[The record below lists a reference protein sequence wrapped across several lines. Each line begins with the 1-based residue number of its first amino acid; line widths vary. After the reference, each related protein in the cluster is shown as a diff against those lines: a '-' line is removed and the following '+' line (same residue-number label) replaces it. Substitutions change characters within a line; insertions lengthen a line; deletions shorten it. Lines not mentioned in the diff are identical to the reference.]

1 MGLFDAVRGEVR
13 CPECGEVGEREVQF
27 KHPLAWQ
34 ETYEIG
40 ELVPSAP
47 VGQAAIEGRFSHE
60 PEGGG
65 DRHSVECWIHLHD
78 GFVTDV
84 TLDRPEVPTE
94 RGPEMVD
101 RLGRA
106 ALARKRG
113 LRRVRSLVSR
123 RRRSLAGEAEDPE
136 GTAEDEDAD
145 GGGIETFLASDLT
158 EDELL
163 DQLEQAVESSL
174 EGRSEPGPF
183 VLW

>member
-1 MGLFDAVRGEVR
+1 MGLFDAVRAEVR
-13 CPECGEVGEREVQF
+13 CPECGEAGEREVQF

-47 VGQAAIEGRFSHE
+47 VGQAAIEARFSHE
-60 PEGGG
+60 PDDEEN
-65 DRHSVECWIHLHD
+65 RHRVECWIHLHD

-94 RGPEMVD
+94 RDPEMVD

-113 LRRVRSLVSR
+113 LRQVRSLVSR
-123 RRRSLAGEAEDPE
+123 RRRSRAVEAEDTD
-136 GTAEDEDAD
+136 GTAEDEEAG
-145 GGGIETFLASDLT
+145 GGGIETFLRSDIT
-158 EDELL
+158 EDELF

-174 EGRSEPGPF
+174 EEWSEPGPF